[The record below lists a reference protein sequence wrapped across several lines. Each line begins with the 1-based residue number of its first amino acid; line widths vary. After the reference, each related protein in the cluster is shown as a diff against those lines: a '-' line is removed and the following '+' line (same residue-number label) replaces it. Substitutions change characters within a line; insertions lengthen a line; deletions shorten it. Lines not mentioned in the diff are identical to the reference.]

1 MPARIVLATLN
12 AKYIHASLGL
22 RYLMANMS
30 RHGGDDLAAITTVQ
44 EFTIQRPPHEIVA
57 ALMQTLGQAYEA
69 HEAGEV
75 GAVGAVRDSGQ
86 ASVRVVGFGVYIWNV
101 VQTTEVIRL
110 LKAQCPQ
117 VKVVLGGPEVSHEW
131 ETQDIQ
137 PLGGPG
143 EARVGGQAFAGPP
156 QEGLHPLGGPGE
168 ARVGG
173 QAFAG
178 PPQEGLHPLGGPGE
192 ARVGGHIFQL
202 ADYLITGWGDVSFPK
217 LCRALVHGP
226 QPLMKVI
233 AGEQP
238 PLDAIALPYAHY
250 SATDLA
256 QRVLY
261 VEASRGCPFKCAF
274 CLSALDKTAWAF
286 ALEPFLAALA
296 ALLTRGARNF
306 KFVDRTFNLKVETS
320 VRILQFFLDWL
331 QSAPQEKLFLHF
343 ELVPDHLPDALK
355 AMVKQFPAGVLQ
367 FEIGIQS
374 FNPAVQVGIARR
386 QDNAKTAANIQWL
399 LAHSTAHLHTDLIFG
414 LPRETWDSFAEGFDR
429 LYALGPHEIQL
440 GVLKRLRGTP
450 LAQRSL
456 PGAVAQDG
464 MVYAAEPPYTVLQTD
479 AVTAEQVQCFTRL
492 ARYWDLVV
500 NSGRF
505 GQSSRLLLQGPSAFA
520 AWADFSAW
528 LWQRSA
534 STHQLTPETLLDA
547 VFDYLTTQ
555 RRLPVGAVR
564 NALLADYVASGARS
578 NPQALEGLLPRREKT
593 AMPKK
598 AVAQRQARH
607 HALR

>member
-12 AKYIHASLGL
+12 AKYMHASLGL
-22 RYLMANMS
+22 RYLMANMV
-30 RHGGDDLAAITTVQ
+30 RHGGTDLAAITALQ
-44 EFTIQRPPHEIVA
+44 EFTIQRPAQEIVD
-57 ALMQTLGQAYEA
+57 ALLQTLGNAPI
-69 HEAGEV
+69 
-75 GAVGAVRDSGQ
+75 
-86 ASVRVVGFGVYIWNV
+86 RVVGFGVYIWNV
-101 VQTTEVIRL
+101 TQTTEVIRL
-110 LKAQCPQ
+110 LKDQCPQ

-131 ETQDIQ
+131 E
-137 PLGGPG
+137 
-143 EARVGGQAFAGPP
+143 GQAIV
-156 QEGLHPLGGPGE
+156 
-168 ARVGG
+168 R
-173 QAFAG
+173 
-178 PPQEGLHPLGGPGE
+178 
-192 ARVGGHIFQL
+192 R
-202 ADYLITGWGDVSFPK
+202 ADHLITGWGDVSFPK

-238 PLDAIALPYAHY
+238 PLDQIDLPYAQY

-256 QRVLY
+256 HRVLY

-286 ALEPFLAALA
+286 ELEPFLEALDTLYA
-296 ALLTRGARNF
+296 RGARNF

-320 VRILQFFLDWL
+320 VRILQFFLDRL
-331 QSAPQEKLFLHF
+331 LAAPKEKLFLHF

-355 AMVKQFPAGVLQ
+355 VMVAQFPTGVLQ

-374 FNPAVQVGIARR
+374 FNPVVQSRIARR
-386 QDNAKTAANIQWL
+386 QDNEKTVDNIRWL
-399 LAHSTAHLHTDLIFG
+399 LEHSTAHLHTDLIFG
-414 LPRETWDSFAEGFDR
+414 LPGEGRDSFAAGFDR

-456 PGAVAQDG
+456 PGTTAPDG
-464 MVYAAEPPYTVLQTD
+464 MVYAAEPPFTVLRSD
-479 AVTAEQVQCFTRL
+479 AVTEDQVQGFTRM
-492 ARYWDLVV
+492 ARYWDLLV

-505 GQSSRLLLQGPSAFA
+505 GQSSRLLLQGNSAFA
-520 AWADFSAW
+520 AWADFSDW

-534 STHQLTPETLLDA
+534 STHQLTPETLVDA
-547 VFDYLTTQ
+547 VFEYLTVQ
-555 RRLPVGAVR
+555 RLLPADTVR
-564 NALLADYVASGARS
+564 DALLADYLASGARS
-578 NPQALEGLLPRREKT
+578 NPQALQGLLPRREK
-593 AMPKK
+593 AAAPQKN